1 MVKVLIPA
9 PYRGV
14 TSGRSQLEVAGST
27 LIECLDAE
35 ESACPGFR
43 GLLFEADGALHR
55 FTKLFHNGEQVRA
68 DHLDRPVVDGD
79 EIEILSPIAGG

>member
-1 MVKVLIPA
+1 MVKVLIPS

-27 LIECLDAE
+27 LMECLDAV

-43 GLLFEADGALHR
+43 GLLFEDGGALHR
-55 FTKLFHNGEQVRA
+55 FTKLFRNGEPVSAQ
-68 DHLDRPVVDGD
+68 DLDRPVVDGD